1 MCKKMSLKRFW
12 AFALTLTMLIS
23 VFGFGQMTI
32 ASADTDG
39 KITIFNAD
47 FNQKPYPDFVQLSNG
62 DIPHFSVENGVA
74 YIDNV
79 TDQSGNWYFGGF
91 KFNEPMKNSKYEI
104 EFEFNI
110 SAYNP
115 YDCGVAYLT
124 DDAHGVVGETA
135 NQTGEFKLINVKDNK
150 LSVGG
155 TPIKIS
161 YANDRWFNYKMTA
174 DSSSGGFTV
183 TITERD
189 NAINT
194 VTASGS
200 GFPTKAL
207 NTMMFGAACKIHI
220 DNINVTKLVD
230 APKVL
235 SVKYLGQDG
244 KKQTLPGVTT
254 TGIAVTFSDKMNLD
268 SLKSA
273 VSFKGADNVNIANEG
288 TLSEDQM
295 TYTFELSKKLNPDAE
310 YKLAIS
316 TAAKSI
322 YNAALASTYI
332 LTETASDGAVIF
344 NADFEKRIPE
354 FVQLSNNGK
363 PTCKIE
369 NGIAHIVEETYE
381 TNGNK
386 SWTYGG
392 FVFND
397 AISSGEYE
405 IEFDFN
411 ISGYF
416 NNYGVVYLTNKDN
429 TESPIYND
437 FRLIRIGTDGKL
449 SVGKGVG
456 SNGDMAEGSTS
467 VDITYANNKWF
478 HYKMTADCADRSFT
492 VTVTDNTDSA
502 NTATATGSNFP
513 AKALNT
519 MMFGTAL
526 DMQVDNISVKK
537 VIKSAKVSR
546 IEYLDINRNVMPSL
560 NASVAAI
567 KIYFSDKMAYMT
579 LNDAITL
586 KDSDE
591 ESVSYNGV
599 PTDDNTAYVLNLNNI
614 LFSGYL
620 YTLSVTANA
629 LSQSGLSAEPYSKTL
644 KVSDGKTM
652 LDVDYDGKARD
663 LEIWAGTPGV
673 TYPEESGNKYMT
685 INANWANSGYSLDR
699 TIPKDGGDYNVK
711 FDFKNASV
719 NSNGDGGIQYYVALT
734 QKDCLAQEGEKST
747 YDTFGLL
754 AISGEKFKVAGVEYD
769 SLTYKDNTW
778 YSYDLT
784 FNRSNGDYTL
794 IISEKDNAENKIDES
809 GTFSKSGNWGNGLWD
824 NRLYDAI
831 KFYGNHTISVDN
843 ILIRQA
849 DNTSPELGD
858 NSVTCVTTG
867 GEASG
872 DLNNISLNTAKI
884 AIDFKDIINIRT
896 AQGKISLKA
905 LDNTEVGYTL
915 SQDGTKLILNL
926 NEGLK
931 PETEYKLTISNEIKS
946 LSDSVVTGVKKFTLK
961 TGKKEFSAKL
971 SALKIGETEISKYSQ
986 WNAEQAAILLN
997 VTNTMGED
1005 VTVPVVIA
1013 YYAQNGELLDIQ
1025 SIDVKIA
1032 DKSEG
1037 EQTKAITLKK
1047 PEKAVRAKVMCWQSL
1062 DSAKPLSKMLDI
1074 R

>member
-1 MCKKMSLKRFW
+1 MCKKMNLKRLS
-12 AFALTLTMLIS
+12 AMVLTLTMLIS
-23 VFGFGQMTI
+23 VFGFGQMTAVNANGGGI
-32 ASADTDG
+32 SIFSADFD
-39 KITIFNAD
+39 
-47 FNQKPYPDFVQLSNG
+47 QEPYPEFVQLSNG

-91 KFNEPMKNSKYEI
+91 KFIEPMKNSKYEI

-115 YDCGVAYLT
+115 HDCGVAYLT

-155 TPIKIS
+155 TPINIS
-161 YANDRWFNYKMTA
+161 YANDKWFNYKMTA

-183 TITERD
+183 TITEKD
-189 NAINT
+189 NTTNT
-194 VTASGS
+194 ATATGS
-200 GFPTKAL
+200 NFPTKAL

-230 APKVL
+230 APKIL
-235 SVKYLGQDG
+235 SVKYFGQDG

-254 TGIAVTFSDKMNLD
+254 TCIAVSFSDKMDLA

-273 VSFKGADNVNIANEG
+273 VSYKGSDGVNIANEG

-295 TYTFELSKKLNPDAE
+295 TYTFNLSKKLNGGAD
-310 YKLAIS
+310 YTLGIS

-322 YNAALASTYI
+322 YDAAIASAYTLI
-332 LTETASDGAVIF
+332 ETASDGAVIF
-344 NADFEKRIPE
+344 DADFEKRIPE

-363 PTCKIE
+363 PDFSVE
-369 NGIAHIVEETYE
+369 NGVAYI
-381 TNGNK
+381 NDDPG
-386 SWTYGG
+386 WTYGG
-392 FVFND
+392 FVFDD
-397 AISSGEYE
+397 AISNSEYE
-405 IEFDFN
+405 IEFDFKILN
-411 ISGYF
+411 YY
-416 NNYGVVYLTNKDN
+416 NNYGVVYLTD
-429 TESPIYND
+429 EEHGGSSQPGE
-437 FRLIRIGTDGKL
+437 FRLINLNNGAM
-449 SVGKGVG
+449 SVGG
-456 SNGDMAEGSTS
+456 TS
-467 VDITYANNKWF
+467 VNVAYENDKWF
-478 HYKMTADCADRSFT
+478 SYKMTVDSGSGEYTIT
-492 VTVTDNTDSA
+492 VTEKDNPT
-502 NTATATGSNFP
+502 NTATANGSDFP
-513 AKALNT
+513 TKALDR
-519 MMFGTAL
+519 MMFGTACKIHI
-526 DMQVDNISVKK
+526 DNINVKK

-546 IEYLDINRNVMPSL
+546 VEYLDIDGNVMPSL

-567 KIYFSDKMAYMT
+567 KIFFSDKMAKVT
-579 LNDAITL
+579 LNNAVTL
-586 KDSDE
+586 KDSDDNAVTYTGE
-591 ESVSYNGV
+591 QS
-599 PTDDNTAYVLNLNNI
+599 DDNTAYI
-614 LFSGYL
+614 LRLTDILEADGV
-620 YTLSVTANA
+620 YTLSVTASA
-629 LSQSGLSAEPYSKTL
+629 LTQFGLSCEPYEKII
-644 KVSDGKTM
+644 KISDGNT
-652 LDVDYDGKARD
+652 LLNIDYDNETRA
-663 LEIWAGTPGV
+663 LETWSGSPV
-673 TYPEESGNKYMT
+673 VEYPEENGNKYMT
-685 INANWANSGYSLDR
+685 INAKWTNSGYSLDR

-719 NSNGDGGIQYYVALT
+719 NSDGDGGIQYYVALT

-754 AISGEKFKVAGVEYD
+754 AIPGEKFKVAGVEYD
-769 SLTYKDNTW
+769 GLTYKDNTW

-784 FNRSNGDYTL
+784 FNRSTGDYTL
-794 IISEKDNAENKIDES
+794 IISEKDNAESRMHES
-809 GTFSKSGNWGNGLWD
+809 GTFSKSGNGGNGLWD

-858 NSVTCVTTG
+858 NSLTYITNG
-867 GEASG
+867 GEVSS

-905 LDNTEVGYTL
+905 SADNTEVGYTL

-931 PETEYKLTISNEIKS
+931 AETEYKLTISNGIKS
-946 LSDSVVTGVKKFTLK
+946 LSDSVVTGVKEFTLK

-971 SALKIGETEISKYSQ
+971 SALKIGETEVLNYSQ
-986 WNAEQAAILLN
+986 WKAAEATVKLN

-1005 VTVPVVIA
+1005 VTVPLVIA
-1013 YYAQNGELLDIQ
+1013 YFAQSGELLDIQ
-1025 SIDVKIA
+1025 SIDVTIA

-1047 PEKAVRAKVMCWQSL
+1047 PEKAVRAKVMCWKSL

>member
-1 MCKKMSLKRFW
+1 MCKKMNLKRLS
-12 AFALTLTMLIS
+12 AMVLTLTMLIS
-23 VFGFGQMTI
+23 VFGFGQMTVVNANGGGI
-32 ASADTDG
+32 SIFSAD
-39 KITIFNAD
+39 FE
-47 FNQKPYPDFVQLSNG
+47 QEPYPEFVQLSNNG
-62 DIPHFSVENGVA
+62 KPKFSVENGVA

-79 TDQSGNWYFGGF
+79 TNQSEWCFGGF

-155 TPIKIS
+155 TPINIS
-161 YANDRWFNYKMTA
+161 YANDKWFNYKMTA

-183 TITERD
+183 TITEKD
-189 NAINT
+189 NATNT
-194 VTASGS
+194 ATASGS

-230 APKVL
+230 APKIL
-235 SVKYLGQDG
+235 SVKYFGQDG
-244 KKQTLPGVTT
+244 KTQSLPGVTAKSV
-254 TGIAVTFSDKMNLD
+254 AVTFSDKMNLD

-273 VSFKGADNVNIANEG
+273 VSFKGADNVNIASEG

-295 TYTFELSKKLNPDAE
+295 TYTFNLSKKLNGGAD
-310 YKLAIS
+310 YTLGIS

-322 YNAALASTYI
+322 YDAAIASTYI

-363 PTCKIE
+363 PTYKIE
-369 NGIAHIVEETYE
+369 NGVAHIYEETS
-381 TNGNK
+381 G
-386 SWTYGG
+386 WTYGG
-392 FVFND
+392 FVFDD

-411 ISGYF
+411 ISNYSH
-416 NNYGVVYLTNKDN
+416 NYGVVYLMDKENGVSFQPD
-429 TESPIYND
+429 E
-437 FRLIRIGTDGKL
+437 FRLININNGAL
-449 SVGKGVG
+449 SAG
-456 SNGDMAEGSTS
+456 NTPIN
-467 VDITYANNKWF
+467 ITYANNKWF
-478 HYKMTADCADRSFT
+478 HYKMVADSGSGEYT
-492 VTVTDNTDSA
+492 VTVNERDNSTNA
-502 NTATATGSNFP
+502 ATASVSGFP
-513 AKALNT
+513 TKALNT

-546 IEYLDINRNVMPSL
+546 VEYLDIDGNVMPSL

-567 KIYFSDKMAYMT
+567 KIIFSDKMAKVT
-579 LNDAITL
+579 LNNAVTL
-586 KDSDE
+586 KNS
-591 ESVSYNGV
+591 
-599 PTDDNTAYVLNLNNI
+599 DDNAVTYTGEQSDDNMAYI
-614 LFSGYL
+614 LRLTDILEADGV
-620 YTLSVTANA
+620 YTLSVTASA
-629 LSQSGLSAEPYSKTL
+629 LTQFGLSCEPYEKII
-644 KVSDGKTM
+644 KISDGNT
-652 LDVDYDGKARD
+652 LLNIDYDNETRAI
-663 LEIWAGTPGV
+663 EMWSGTPSV
-673 TYPEESGNKYMT
+673 TYPEENGNKYMT
-685 INANWANSGYSLDR
+685 INAKWTNSGYSLDR

-719 NSNGDGGIQYYVALT
+719 NSDGDGGIQYYVALT

-769 SLTYKDNTW
+769 GLTYKDNTW

-784 FNRSNGDYTL
+784 FNRSTGDYTL
-794 IISEKDNAENKIDES
+794 IISEKDKTENKIDGS
-809 GTFSKSGNWGNGLWD
+809 GTFSKSGNGGNGLWD

-843 ILIRQA
+843 ILIRQTG
-849 DNTSPELGD
+849 NTAPKLDGG
-858 NSVTCVTTG
+858 SVTYITNG
-867 GEASG
+867 GETSG
-872 DLNNISLNTAKI
+872 DLNNVSLNAAKI

-896 AQGKISLKA
+896 AQGKISLKSA
-905 LDNTEVGYTL
+905 DNTEVGYTL

-926 NEGLK
+926 TDALNA
-931 PETEYKLTISNEIKS
+931 ETEYMLTISNGIKS
-946 LSDSVVTGVKKFTLK
+946 LSDSVVTGIKEFTLK

-971 SALKIGETEISKYSQ
+971 SALKIGETEVLNYSQ
-986 WNAEQAAILLN
+986 WKAAEATVKLN

-1005 VTVPVVIA
+1005 VTVPLVIA
-1013 YYAQNGELLDIQ
+1013 YYAQSGELLDIQ
-1025 SIDVKIA
+1025 SIDVTIA

-1037 EQTKAITLKK
+1037 EQTKTITLKK
-1047 PEKAVRAKVMCWQSL
+1047 PEKAVRAKVMCWKSL